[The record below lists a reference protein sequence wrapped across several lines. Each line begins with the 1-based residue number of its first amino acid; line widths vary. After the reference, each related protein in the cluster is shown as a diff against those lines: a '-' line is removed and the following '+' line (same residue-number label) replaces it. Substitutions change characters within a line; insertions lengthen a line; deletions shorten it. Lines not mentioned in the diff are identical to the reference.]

1 MSSAVGPLVWLGQLC
16 NYSISQI
23 LHLQSERDNKKH
35 LSHGIKGELTE
46 IIHVKGLE
54 QSLHM
59 VFDKFC
65 STYHSF
71 NKYLVPTKYE
81 ALCEGTPV
89 NNADVIPTPIT
100 HSTGGD
106 KQVNIFLKKGFDE
119 CPKRNHLG
127 SIIENN

>member
-1 MSSAVGPLVWLGQLC
+1 
-16 NYSISQI
+16 
-23 LHLQSERDNKKH
+23 
-35 LSHGIKGELTE
+35 
-46 IIHVKGLE
+46 
-54 QSLHM
+54 M